1 MLNYSK
7 QDIIQHLSNNRTV
20 VLFTTKETILLNI
33 KHTSLS
39 IIDEI
44 LNRPDKERLVE
55 SIKTYINFDMK
66 SDLQWHDVSPAN
78 TERAKRVLKD
88 SENIAKIAIDQLL
101 TNHRYNS

>member
-1 MLNYSK
+1 MDALTRIFRNNTYLLDEPEVKELIVYYS
-7 QDIIQHLSNNRTV
+7 
-20 VLFTTKETILLNI
+20 
-33 KHTSLS
+33 S

>member
-1 MLNYSK
+1 MDALK
-7 QDIIQHLSNNRTV
+7 RIFSNNTYLLDEPEV
-20 VLFTTKETILLNI
+20 KELIVYY
-33 KHTSLS
+33 SS

-55 SIKTYINFDMK
+55 SIK

>member
-1 MLNYSK
+1 MDALKRIFRNNTYLLDEPEVKELIVYYS
-7 QDIIQHLSNNRTV
+7 
-20 VLFTTKETILLNI
+20 
-33 KHTSLS
+33 S

>member
-1 MLNYSK
+1 MDALK
-7 QDIIQHLSNNRTV
+7 RIFSNNTYLLDEPEV
-20 VLFTTKETILLNI
+20 KELIVYY
-33 KHTSLS
+33 SS